1 MSGQTLQKIKPITD
15 IAAVVL
21 KRLDEEAS
29 STPLAYGSLKVEELA
44 EILGGEARNPHWIG
58 KGWKDEFGTD
68 EDPTDPVSVARA
80 LSANARKEVKVV
92 SWGAIIDVPKGLSLL
107 CASDPELKEWFSGIR
122 EKLAQTYMD
131 ELEKGSVVRFGDGGS
146 KKVPVSG
153 LKGWWVGH
161 AASAGGDPHMHIH
174 LIISA
179 TAQTIDGR
187 RGQIDGRKLLNET
200 AKLAD
205 GSVRRVLANE
215 MAKIGLGFGL
225 DGEVV
230 GVDPEIIERASTGRN
245 SVKAIQTY
253 FAANGTAVSDEQA
266 WHHWRQI
273 CEGKPDKGLP
283 ESLINMIKIAR
294 GEQLGGEH
302 LGGEAIEHAIDEAMS
317 DPEKSKVIGRWLAE
331 KYGVRNWDEMSK
343 AAKKAWTEYP
353 KYDDVTSVIALMATL
368 PRAPKP
374 EAVAGL
380 CARFADDS
388 ARTELMAKVGAD
400 PRVLVGDKHW
410 VLHSQ
415 LIREDEIRTRATRVL
430 TTGSETSSETNLSS
444 KNNPNNSANLA
455 SDFPFVGPHKPS
467 IDELLTTTTG
477 PALCVISGVAG
488 GGKTQSLTRANKYWN
503 DRGVRVWATA
513 RNRLTATETGI
524 SAGAI
529 SSRSLS
535 TQALRRRIALD
546 ESRNSAKSSPTNMNM
561 DSDINLN
568 IESRKIADINKRNYV
583 NMETDIIGNMNTRNS
598 GNNDGNYF
606 NMGVRNYANID
617 PDNFANIPMPG
628 DVLVVDELGLLDHSD
643 IEMILSL
650 AESGVIVK
658 ALGDAHQIQ
667 PIDGSTSARL
677 LIDIAQKLGMATL
690 DETKRCEPWKE
701 IHDQLRDVVTGSNDP
716 EKVLDLLQIKSAEK
730 IEEII
735 EIISSFPDSEVV
747 VQSNDLRCQIAQLL
761 PRPEMEMLSGSDI
774 ANVVMLRDSI
784 AGWVGDKVVIR
795 RNLKVISPDGEF
807 SHIFHNGQKGQI
819 VEVNESSVVIK
830 VNGYSATIKR
840 DVVKDTL
847 ALGGVHTGDSAQ
859 GQTFSRAVVVVT
871 GMETREWLYSATT
884 RGRNAPVI
892 ISLSETED
900 PRSVVEQVLLREG
913 IAQSV
918 DEMCKSDATLAQSVA
933 TVREVHSSDSGGPGD
948 LVYKAREPEPVEPE
962 PVEPE
967 ISHKDEISEPDIQE
981 KPKPTKVS
989 NKIFGTWDDEPIK
1002 VSAGSEKIKASP
1014 ERQFENWK
1022 KRKYSGGF
1030 FYQNDNQIWVV
1041 DKVKYDLVLW
1051 EMLGKGSSITDDY
1064 FKIDIVRKIEPDS
1077 DEMYYPDLDPG
1088 PQERA
1093 AQEKARREEAFKAS
1107 QENGYRSSSSSS
1119 SSSYDQGTSKG
1130 RGGGGYGY
1138 GKGR

>member
-15 IAAVVL
+15 IASVVL

-29 STPLAYGSLKVEELA
+29 SIPLAYGSLKVEALA

-58 KGWKDEFGTD
+58 KGWKESYTD
-68 EDPTDPVSVARA
+68 EDPTDPASVARA

-107 CASDPELKEWFSGIR
+107 CASDPELKSWFSEIR

-131 ELEKGSVVRFGDGGS
+131 ELEKASVVRFGDGGS
-146 KKVPVSG
+146 EKVPVSG

-179 TAQTIDGR
+179 TAETIDGR
-187 RGQIDGRKLLNET
+187 RGQIDGKKLLNES

-253 FAANGTAVSDEQA
+253 FAANDIPISDEQA

-273 CEGKPDKGLP
+273 CEGKADKGLP

-294 GEQLGGEH
+294 GEQLGGEQLGGEH
-302 LGGEAIEHAIDEAMS
+302 FGGEAIEHAIDEAMS
-317 DPEKSKVIGRWLAE
+317 DPEKSKIIGKWLAE
-331 KYGVRNWDEMSK
+331 KYGVSDWDEMSK
-343 AAKKAWTEYP
+343 VAKKAWSEYP

-388 ARTELMAKVGAD
+388 ERPELMAKVGAD

-415 LIREDEIRTRATRVL
+415 LIREDEIRTRATKVL
-430 TTGSETSSETNLSS
+430 TTGSEITNAA
-444 KNNPNNSANLA
+444 NPA
-455 SDFPFVGPHKPS
+455 SDFPFVGSHKPS
-467 IDELLTTTTG
+467 IDEQLTNTTG

-488 GGKTQSLTRANKYWN
+488 GGKTQSLTLANKYWN

-535 TQALRRRIALD
+535 TQALRRRIALGD
-546 ESRNSAKSSPTNMNM
+546 SLSSDNENLRANRNMST
-561 DSDINLN
+561 
-568 IESRKIADINKRNYV
+568 YV
-583 NMETDIIGNMNTRNS
+583 NSSMNPDNS
-598 GNNDGNYF
+598 GNRYGN
-606 NMGVRNYANID
+606 NSNINARNTDHNFGNKANIY
-617 PDNFANIPMPG
+617 PDNFADIPMPG

-658 ALGDAHQIQ
+658 ALGDKHQIQ

-677 LIDIAQKLGMATL
+677 LIDVAQELGMATL
-690 DETKRCEPWKE
+690 DETKRCEPWRE
-701 IHDQLRDVVTGSNDP
+701 VHDQLRNVVTGEVEP
-716 EKVLDLLQIKSAEK
+716 EKVLDLLQIRPAEK

-735 EIISSFPDSEVV
+735 DIVNSFSGSEVV

-761 PRPEMEMLSGSDI
+761 PRPEMEMLPGTDTP
-774 ANVVMLRDSI
+774 NVVMLRDSI
-784 AGWVGDKVVIR
+784 AGWVGDEVVIR
-795 RNLKVISPDGEF
+795 RNLKVMSPDGEF
-807 SHIFHNGQKGQI
+807 SQVFHNGQKGQI

-830 VNGYSATIKR
+830 VNGYSATIRR
-840 DVVKDTL
+840 DVAKDTL
-847 ALGGVHTGDSAQ
+847 TLGGVHTGDSAQ
-859 GQTFSRAVVVVT
+859 GQTFSRSVVVVT

-884 RGRNAPVI
+884 RGRYAPVI
-892 ISLSETED
+892 IALSETED

-913 IAQSV
+913 IAQTV
-918 DEMCKSDATLAQSVA
+918 DEMCKSDPTLAQSVKE
-933 TVREVHSSDSGGPGD
+933 VRASNSSDSGGPSD
-948 LVYKAREPEPVEPE
+948 LIYKARASESASPEDIEPEPVEPEPVEPE

-967 ISHKDEISEPDIQE
+967 ISDQDKISEPDIQA
-981 KPKPTKVS
+981 KPKPKVVS
-989 NKIFGTWDDEPIK
+989 NKIFGTWDDEPIR
-1002 VSAGSEKIKASP
+1002 VSDSPEKITPSP
-1014 ERQFENWK
+1014 EQQVENWK

-1030 FYQNDNQIWVV
+1030 FYKNDDGIWVV
-1041 DKVKYDLVLW
+1041 DKFKYDSVLW
-1051 EMLGKGSSITDDY
+1051 KMLGKGWSIKDDY
-1064 FKIDIVRKIEPDS
+1064 FKIDKVRRIEPDS

-1093 AQEKARREEAFKAS
+1093 AQEKAMREAAYKAS

-1119 SSSYDQGTSKG
+1119 SSSYDRGTSKG

-1138 GKGR
+1138 GRSR